1 MLQTIMVLQ
10 IKDSSLTDKGL
21 LRRRP
26 KGECGAAAGALVAD
40 EDE

>member
-10 IKDSSLTDKGL
+10 IKNSSLADKCL
-21 LRRRP
+21 LRRGP
-26 KGECGAAAGALVAD
+26 KGKFGAAAGALVAD